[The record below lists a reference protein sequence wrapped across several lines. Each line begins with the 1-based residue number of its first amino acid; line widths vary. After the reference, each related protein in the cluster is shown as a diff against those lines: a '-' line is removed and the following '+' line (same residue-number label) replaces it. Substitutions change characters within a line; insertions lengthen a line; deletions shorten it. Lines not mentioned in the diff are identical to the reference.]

1 MESFE
6 NLNAF
11 YLGREYDPTQ
21 RQDLPNYL
29 LYDSKDLL
37 THAVCVGMTGS
48 GKTGLCLS
56 LLEEAAIDGI
66 PAIVIDPKGDMANL
80 FLTFPELA
88 PADFRPW
95 INETEAVN
103 AGQTP
108 DEFAAAQA
116 KIWSDGLKE
125 WGQDGNRIAMMREK
139 TDFALYTPGSTAASP
154 VSVMQQL
161 TQDATSSVEDQEV
174 VLEQI
179 SATVSGLLSL
189 LGFDADPIQS
199 REHILL
205 SNILVYAGQAG
216 EARDIATLI
225 ARSQQPTMPKIGV
238 IDMEDFYPSKDRL
251 ALALKINNLLASP
264 KFSTWMQGEPLD
276 IDRLLYSP
284 SGKPKISVLSI
295 SHLNDAERMFFVTI
309 LLNQVLSWTRRQSG
323 TGSLRAILY
332 MDEIFG
338 FFPPVATPP
347 SKAPLLTLL
356 KQARAFGLGVVLT
369 TQNPADLDYKGL
381 SNTGTW
387 FIGRL
392 QTERDKARVLEGL
405 EGAAASQGAGFDRQK
420 MDRLLAGLDKRV
432 FLMNNVHDRE
442 PTLFRTRWCMSYLR
456 GPLTRNLIQK
466 LYNENPAIREASSG
480 SITVS
485 PKPSASRVPAQQ
497 ESNSPVVG
505 SAPAQATGAE
515 VSAAATEATIS
526 GGMLPNLPSDI
537 RQYVLSESGAA
548 EYMPTLL
555 GVAQIGY
562 RDKTS
567 GMQENQEIALY
578 TPLQDD
584 VFVAN
589 WDNAEEMDYALDQ
602 LDTTLPD
609 GAVASSLPEAAR
621 LSRNYTAWKRELTD
635 WLYRNKAIT
644 LLENPSLKLMAA
656 PGESE
661 RDFQI
666 RVQQRVRED
675 RDAAIEA
682 LRKKFAVKV
691 QSLEEK
697 IRKAEQAV
705 DREKE
710 QAKTQGLQT
719 AISVGATFLSAFMG
733 KKRVSASSVGKAT
746 TAARGASRTMKEQG
760 DIQRMKDTVEA
771 YKEQLKALEEQ
782 IETETQSLSDSMD
795 KAATDIS
802 EKSISPMKKDIVI
815 RSLVILW
822 VATK

>member
-11 YLGREYDPTQ
+11 YLGREYDPNQ

-80 FLTFPELA
+80 FLAFPDLA
-88 PADFRPW
+88 PEDFRPW

-116 KIWSDGLKE
+116 KVWSDGLRD
-125 WGQDGNRIAMMREK
+125 WGQDGKRIAMMREK
-139 TDFALYTPGSTAASP
+139 TDFALYTPGSTAAAP
-154 VSVMQQL
+154 ISVLQQL
-161 TQDATSSVEDQEV
+161 TPKSVSLEEDQEV

-179 SATVSGLLSL
+179 SSTVSGLLSL
-189 LGFDADPIQS
+189 LGIDADPIQS

-205 SNILVYAGQAG
+205 SNLLINAAQSGVGM
-216 EARDIATLI
+216 DIATLI
-225 ARSQQPTMPKIGV
+225 ASIQQPSIQKIGV
-238 IDMEDFYPSKDRL
+238 IDMEDFYPAKDRL

-264 KFSTWMQGEPLD
+264 KFATWMQGDPLD
-276 IDRLLYSP
+276 IDRLLYSA

-309 LLNQVLSWTRRQSG
+309 LLNQVLSWTRQQSG

-405 EGAAASQGAGFDRQK
+405 EGAAASQGTGFDRQQ
-420 MDRLLAGLDKRV
+420 MDQLLSGLDKRV
-432 FLMNNVHDRE
+432 FLMNNVHDRA
-442 PTLFRTRWCMSYLR
+442 PTLLRTRWCMSYLR

-466 LYNENPAIREASSG
+466 LYSENPAIREASSG
-480 SITVS
+480 SAMI
-485 PKPSASRVPAQQ
+485 PNPSSSSVTAQQ
-497 ESNSPVVG
+497 ESIIPVME
-505 SAPAQATGAE
+505 SAPAPANVA
-515 VSAAATEATIS
+515 VASPSPNEAPIP
-526 GGMLPNLPSDI
+526 GGMLPNLPLDI
-537 RQYVLSESGAA
+537 RQYVLSKSGATA
-548 EYMPTLL
+548 YVPTLL
-555 GVAQIGY
+555 GIAQIGY
-562 RDKTS
+562 KDAGS
-567 GMQENQEIALY
+567 GMQSSQELALY
-578 TPLQDD
+578 TALKDG
-584 VFVAN
+584 VFVAD
-589 WDNAEEMDYALDQ
+589 WDEAEELEYALDQ
-602 LDTTLPD
+602 LDTALPA
-609 GAVASSLPEAAR
+609 GASTAALPEAAR

-635 WLYRNKAIT
+635 WLFRNKSVT
-644 LLENPSLKLMAA
+644 LLENPDLKMMAL

-666 RVQQRVRED
+666 RIQQRVRED

-682 LRKKFAVKV
+682 LRKKFAVKI

-760 DIQRMKDTVEA
+760 DIKRTKDTVDA

-782 IETETQSLSDSMD
+782 IETDTQALSDSMD
-795 KAATDIS
+795 QAATNIS
-802 EKSISPMKKDIVI
+802 EKRISPMKKDILI
-815 RSLVILW
+815 RSMVILW
-822 VATK
+822 VAAD